1 MFGNRCFRGKRLRGE
16 GFDRA
21 HEFLAF
27 KTRRPQR
34 ALRGDDEWRASQ
46 KGKYCYNASPY
57 THTLQSRVPLML
69 MRAAEGPN

>member
-1 MFGNRCFRGKRLRGE
+1 MLDRDVWKSMFCLRGE

-27 KTRRPQR
+27 KTQR

-46 KGKYCYNASPY
+46 KGKYYYNVSPY
-57 THTLQSRVPLML
+57 THTYITVAHPSY
-69 MRAAEGPN
+69 ANAGCSGA